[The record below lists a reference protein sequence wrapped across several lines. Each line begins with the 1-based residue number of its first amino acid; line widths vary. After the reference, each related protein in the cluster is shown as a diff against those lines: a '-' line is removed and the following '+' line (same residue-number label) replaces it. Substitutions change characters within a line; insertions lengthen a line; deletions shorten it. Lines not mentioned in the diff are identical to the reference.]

1 MTFNGIKATAAAAA
15 VLITASLA
23 GQALAQPGQ
32 GYQGGYQQQGPGG
45 YGHQGAGQG
54 GPGGYDHGDRGDYD
68 RGGPSSYD
76 RDFGDRNFNDREFDQ
91 RGRFYYGGDIR
102 QRVERIE
109 QWARFSVR
117 SGRLNRWQAHR
128 VFAMLD
134 GVRQEARYARRDGFV
149 SPREQARLNM
159 RLDETVRFLRS
170 HMNHGPRY
178 DDRRY

>member
-15 VLITASLA
+15 VLIAASLA
-23 GQALAQPGQ
+23 GPVLAQPGQ
-32 GYQGGYQQQGPGG
+32 GGYQPAPGYQQDQ
-45 YGHQGAGQG
+45 
-54 GPGGYDHGDRGDYD
+54 GGYDHQSGQGGYDRGDRNGGYD
-68 RGGPSSYD
+68 RGDQGGYD

-102 QRVERIE
+102 QRSEWSE
-109 QWARFSVR
+109 QVALSCCHP
-117 SGRLNRWQAHR
+117 GQLNRWQADR

-134 GVRQEARYARRDGFV
+134 GVRREARFARRDGFV
-149 SPREQARLNM
+149 SPREQMRLNM

-170 HMNHGPRY
+170 HLNRGPRH